1 MRRLHSVLFL
11 LLVVFVVACVASC
24 LAIVLSNKWQKPA
37 AQNAHDWIH
46 SQLALTAD
54 QEKALEPIEK
64 RYRDKRRELEQ
75 RLLLANRE
83 LAEAIVADGRDSTRV
98 HDAIEKIHVDMGELQ
113 KVTIGHVF
121 EMREVLSPEQYK
133 KLLNLTANA
142 LYNLGSDHGGE

>member
-1 MRRLHSVLFL
+1 MKRLQSVLFL
-11 LLVVFVVACVASC
+11 LLVVFLVACVASC
-24 LAIVLSNKWQKPA
+24 LTILITNRWHKPT

-46 SQLALTAD
+46 SQLAITPE

-64 RYRDKRRELEQ
+64 RYRDKRRDLEQ

-83 LAEAIVADGRDSTRV
+83 LAEAVVADGRDSTRV
-98 HDAIEKIHVDMGELQ
+98 HEAIETIHADMGELQ

-142 LYNLGSDHGGE
+142 LYNLGSDHGGK

>member
-1 MRRLHSVLFL
+1 MKKFQSVLL
-11 LLVVFVVACVASC
+11 LLLAVFVVACVASC
-24 LAIVLSNKWQKPA
+24 LAILITNKWQKPT

-46 SQLALTAD
+46 SQLAITAE

-64 RYRDKRRELEQ
+64 RYRDKRRDLEQ

-83 LAEAIVADGRDSTRV
+83 LAEAILADGRDSTRV
-98 HDAIEKIHVDMGELQ
+98 HDAIETIHADMGELQ

-121 EMREVLSPEQYK
+121 EMREVLTPEQYK

-142 LYNLGSDHGGE
+142 LYNLGSTHGGE